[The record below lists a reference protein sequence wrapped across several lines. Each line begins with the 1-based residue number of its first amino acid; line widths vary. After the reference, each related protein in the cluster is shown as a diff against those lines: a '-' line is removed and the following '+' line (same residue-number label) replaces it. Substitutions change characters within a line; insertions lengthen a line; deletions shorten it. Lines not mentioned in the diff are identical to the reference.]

1 MQMDNNIVGQQS
13 EKFEV
18 RVEMFGYEEL
28 VFYESGN
35 LGIFLKNIIK
45 WGVCLKTGA
54 YLTVPLM
61 LALLS
66 NYLA

>member
-1 MQMDNNIVGQQS
+1 
-13 EKFEV
+13 
-18 RVEMFGYEEL
+18 MFGYEEL

-54 YLTVPLM
+54 YLTVPLR